1 MIDITIDREGHEIT
15 AAGHAGYGE
24 RGSDIICSAVSTLLH
39 TLASYITLHG
49 ELLCGEPVVEC
60 DDGYMVISFVPK
72 PETSSKSLTGS
83 TDRGAVSSGLTDHG
97 ELEAVFDVICHGLRE
112 IGKQYGAYVK
122 VSEEYEGCPACRI

>member
-49 ELLCGEPVVEC
+49 ELLCSEPVVEC

-83 TDRGAVSSGLTDHG
+83 TDRG
-97 ELEAVFDVICHGLRE
+97 ELEAVFGVICHGLRE